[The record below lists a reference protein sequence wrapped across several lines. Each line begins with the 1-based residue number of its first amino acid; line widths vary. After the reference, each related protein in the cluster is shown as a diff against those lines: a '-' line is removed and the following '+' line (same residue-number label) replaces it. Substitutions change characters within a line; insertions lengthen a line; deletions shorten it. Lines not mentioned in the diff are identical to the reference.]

1 MEQFQ
6 WPVCK
11 KMGRQPGSNVLTYD
25 VDSGVLC
32 VKCLITPEHWTIFH
46 NGGHD
51 SAAGQQT
58 LDQWI

>member
-1 MEQFQ
+1 
-6 WPVCK
+6 
-11 KMGRQPGSNVLTYD
+11 MGRQPGSNVLTYD

>member
-1 MEQFQ
+1 
-6 WPVCK
+6 
-11 KMGRQPGSNVLTYD
+11 MGRQPGSSVLTYG

-51 SAAGQQT
+51 SAAAADT
-58 LDQWI
+58 RPVDLDHS